1 MPGAS
6 GVGGMRRRH
15 FAACGSALCVDSS
28 CARCAPGE
36 AGPSGSLGIIERDPS
51 TQRSCMPARQTT
63 EPAVTEDRAQRPRAC
78 GVRAVDMKN
87 VAAGKTGEGD
97 AALPATSTSSRG
109 VDRSCTD
116 PLGRVRD
123 VLVSFDHVRGEAP
136 TKRRCVPARQMT
148 DTPLA
153 PELEAIATAAADRL
167 RAEAE
172 GKHHQPRRAAAPGRP
187 SSQRRDRCGSR
198 ARRDRRRRAR
208 RPGARSRRAWP

>member
-1 MPGAS
+1 
-6 GVGGMRRRH
+6 
-15 FAACGSALCVDSS
+15 
-28 CARCAPGE
+28 
-36 AGPSGSLGIIERDPS
+36 
-51 TQRSCMPARQTT
+51 MPARQTT
-63 EPAVTEDRAQRPRAC
+63 EPAVTEDQAQRPRAC

-97 AALPATSTSSRG
+97 AALPATSTSTRG

-167 RAEAE
+167 RAEADPDTNNHAE
-172 GKHHQPRRAAAPGRP
+172 L
-187 SSQRRDRCGSR
+187 QRRVAQAASAAIGAGAAIGAIADAERVGKARARGELGLMRSNGSR
-198 ARRDRRRRAR
+198 VPLVA
-208 RPGARSRRAWP
+208 GAKPTQSTSRRSSAPAGSD